1 MINKKFWQGKKVF
14 LTGHTGFK
22 GTWLSLWLASMG
34 GAEVTG
40 YALTPS
46 TDPNLYHLCRLDEML
61 HSIIGDIRDR
71 KKLTNALITCN
82 PDVVIHMAAQPLVR
96 TSYIDPVETYE
107 INTMGTV
114 NILEAVRQA
123 RQKEVNVQGLIIV
136 TTDKCYENKEWVWG
150 GYRESDRLGGGYDP
164 YSSSKA
170 CTEMITSAYRNSYFN
185 GQSNEQDALGV
196 ATVRAGNVIGG
207 GDWSNDRLIPDCIK
221 AILNHQVI
229 SIRNPYSIRPWQH
242 VLEPLKGY
250 LMLASKLVTEGS
262 AYSGAWNFGSDEADC
277 KPVRWIV
284 QRISEKW
291 EGEVSYLVKDDL
303 SAVHEATFFKTG

>member
-22 GTWLSLWLASMG
+22 GTWLSLWLASM

-71 KKLTNALITCN
+71 KKL
-82 PDVVIHMAAQPLVR
+82 
-96 TSYIDPVETYE
+96 
-107 INTMGTV
+107 
-114 NILEAVRQA
+114 
-123 RQKEVNVQGLIIV
+123 
-136 TTDKCYENKEWVWG
+136 
-150 GYRESDRLGGGYDP
+150 
-164 YSSSKA
+164 
-170 CTEMITSAYRNSYFN
+170 
-185 GQSNEQDALGV
+185 
-196 ATVRAGNVIGG
+196 
-207 GDWSNDRLIPDCIK
+207 
-221 AILNHQVI
+221 VI

-291 EGEVSYLVKDDL
+291 EGEVSYLVKDDP
-303 SAVHEATFFKTG
+303 SAVHEATFLKLDSSKAKSELGWRQTWDLDQSLDRIVEWTKAYEKKENMRLFSLQQIHDYISGGDHYNKL